1 MSGQKAFK
9 GTRLELE
16 VLTKLNKVPNFPS
29 EHVHAKE
36 ARKGKIVGIT
46 FYISTE
52 DLKQNL
58 LSLI

>member
-1 MSGQKAFK
+1 MGGQKAFK
-9 GTRLELE
+9 SHRLELE

-36 ARKGKIVGIT
+36 ARKWTIAGIT
-46 FYISTE
+46 FYIPTE

-58 LSLI
+58 RSLI